1 MNGIIK
7 CTVYEE
13 MKHFFVQFS
22 LEKYPFRSENSMY
35 KYTDNTQSSF
45 LSFDQP
51 MGLHMNPNNR
61 WIRMADAIPWAI
73 FERKYSR
80 LFKGK
85 NGRVAKPLRLALG
98 SLIIQTKYQ
107 YSDRELVDQLT
118 ENPYYQYF
126 IGLPGYQEEPP
137 IDASTLVLFRKRLKM
152 DIIAEANEYMLDA
165 FKEKESKD
173 KKDDDD
179 HMDPPAGSS
188 SNDRAETENE
198 NKGTLM
204 LDATCAPSNI
214 RYPQD
219 FSLLN
224 EAREKLETIIIRFC
238 KSYGLKRPRM
248 YRRQARKNYLA
259 LAKAK
264 KRSTKKIRTTIRK
277 QLSYIKRDI
286 NYLECYMEE
295 GHAPTSKEISLLMTI
310 NKLYEQQQYMYQNK
324 VHSVENR
331 IVSIS
336 QPWLRPIVRGKT
348 KSPVEFGAKFDLSID
363 ETGMGRIEKI
373 SYEAYNESTILTE
386 AIERYKERIGHYP
399 ERVLVD
405 QIYRTRENRGFCKLH
420 GIRLSGPKL
429 GRPSLAKQSAKEKK
443 QEYQDNTDRIE
454 VERSFSLSKRCYGLG
469 LIRTKLYDTTLT
481 SIALSVFVTNLF
493 KIQSRILFVL
503 ILLWQL
509 ITYRSAEFEPE
520 MI

>member
-1 MNGIIK
+1 MYK
-7 CTVYEE
+7 CT
-13 MKHFFVQFS
+13 
-22 LEKYPFRSENSMY
+22 N
-35 KYTDNTQSSF
+35 NTQSNF
-45 LSFDQP
+45 LSFNQP
-51 MGLHMNPNNR
+51 IGLHMNPENR
-61 WIRMADAIPWAI
+61 WVKMADAIPWEA
-73 FERKYSR
+73 FEKKYSK

-152 DIIAEANEYMLDA
+152 DIIMEANEYMLEA
-165 FKEKESKD
+165 LKQKESKD
-173 KKDDDD
+173 KNDDD
-179 HMDPPAGSS
+179 HTNPPSGGE
-188 SNDRAETENE
+188 NDESKAELE

-238 KSYGLKRPRM
+238 KSYGISKPRM

-264 KRSTKKIRTTIRK
+264 KRSTKKIRATIRK
-277 QLSYIKRDI
+277 QLAYIKRDI
-286 NYLECYMEE
+286 GYLESYMEA
-295 GHAPTSKEISLLMTI
+295 GYAPASKEISLLMTI
-310 NKLYEQQQYMYQNK
+310 YKLYEQQQYMYQNK

-336 QPWLRPIVRGKT
+336 QPWIRPIVRGKT
-348 KSPVEFGAKFDLSID
+348 KAPVEFGAKFDLSVD
-363 ETGMGRIEKI
+363 DSGLGRIEKI
-373 SYEAYNESTILTE
+373 SYDAYNESTVLVE
-386 AIERYKERIGHYP
+386 AVERFRERTDHYP
-399 ERVLVD
+399 ERLLAD
-405 QIYRTRENRGFCKLH
+405 QIYRTRDNRNFCKLH

-429 GRPSLAKQSAKEKK
+429 GRPSITKQSAKEKK

-454 VERSFSLSKRCYGLG
+454 VERSFSLSKRCYGMD

-503 ILLWQL
+503 IYLREL
-509 ITYRSAEFEPE
+509 IGVSTADLEPE
-520 MI
+520 TV

>member
-1 MNGIIK
+1 
-7 CTVYEE
+7 
-13 MKHFFVQFS
+13 
-22 LEKYPFRSENSMY
+22 MY
-35 KYTDNTQSSF
+35 KFTDNTQSNF
-45 LSFDQP
+45 LNFNQP
-51 MGLHMNPNNR
+51 IGLHMNPENR
-61 WIRMADAIPWAI
+61 WVKMADAIPWEI
-73 FERKYSR
+73 FEKKYSR

-107 YSDRELVDQLT
+107 YSDRELVEQLT

-137 IDASTLVLFRKRLKM
+137 VDASTLVLFRKRLKM
-152 DIIAEANEYMLDA
+152 DVIAEANEYMLEA
-165 FKEKESKD
+165 FKEKEFQD
-173 KKDDDD
+173 KNDDD
-179 HMDPPAGSS
+179 HTNPPSGGGSNVS
-188 SNDRAETENE
+188 KAEPGQTPE

-238 KSYGLKRPRM
+238 KRYGFSRPRM

-264 KRSTKKIRTTIRK
+264 KRSTKKIRATIRK
-277 QLSYIKRDI
+277 QLSYIRRDI
-286 NYLECYMEE
+286 GYLESYMED
-295 GHAPTSKEISLLMTI
+295 GYAPTSKEISLLMTI
-310 NKLYEQQQYMYQNK
+310 YKLYEQQQYMYQNK
-324 VHSVENR
+324 IHSVENR
-331 IVSIS
+331 IVSIM
-336 QPWLRPIVRGKT
+336 QPWIRPIVRGKT
-348 KSPVEFGAKFDLSID
+348 KAPVEFGAKFDLSVD
-363 ETGMGRIEKI
+363 DSGLGRIEKI
-373 SYEAYNESTILTE
+373 SYEAYNESTVLIE
-386 AIERYKERIGHYP
+386 AVNRFRERTGHYP
-399 ERVLVD
+399 ERLLAD
-405 QIYRTRENRGFCKLH
+405 QIYRTRENRSFCKSH

-429 GRPSLAKQSAKEKK
+429 GRPSLAKQSAEERK

-454 VERSFSLSKRCYGLG
+454 VERSFSLSKRCYGMG

-493 KIQSRILFVL
+493 KIQSRILFAL
-503 ILLWQL
+503 IYLLEL
-509 ITYRSAEFEPE
+509 IGLQFADFEPE
-520 MI
+520 AV

>member
-1 MNGIIK
+1 
-7 CTVYEE
+7 
-13 MKHFFVQFS
+13 
-22 LEKYPFRSENSMY
+22 MY
-35 KYTDNTQSSF
+35 KCTDNTQSDF
-45 LSFDQP
+45 LNFNQP
-51 MGLHMNPNNR
+51 IGLHMNPENR
-61 WIRMADAIPWAI
+61 WVKMADAIPWEI
-73 FERKYSR
+73 FEKKYSR

-126 IGLPGYQEEPP
+126 IGLPGYQEEAP
-137 IDASTLVLFRKRLKM
+137 IDASTLVLFRKRLNM
-152 DIIAEANEYMLDA
+152 EVIMEANEYMLEA
-165 FKEKESKD
+165 IKEKDTSD
-173 KKDDDD
+173 KKDDD
-179 HMDPPAGSS
+179 HTNPPSGGGSDEQKAKS
-188 SNDRAETENE
+188 EQQEPE

-238 KSYGLKRPRM
+238 KTYGFSRPRM
-248 YRRQARKNYLA
+248 YRKQARKNYLA

-264 KRSTKKIRTTIRK
+264 KRSTKKIRATIRK
-277 QLSYIKRDI
+277 QLAYIKRDI
-286 NYLECYMEE
+286 KYLENYMED
-295 GHAPTSKEISLLMTI
+295 GYAPASKEISLLMTI
-310 NKLYEQQQYMYQNK
+310 YKLYEQQQYMYQNK
-324 VHSVENR
+324 VHSVDNR
-331 IVSIS
+331 IVSIA

-348 KSPVEFGAKFDLSID
+348 KAPVEFGAKFDLSVD
-363 ETGMGRIEKI
+363 NNGFGRMEKI
-373 SYEAYNESTILTE
+373 SYDAYNESTVLVE
-386 AIERYKERIGHYP
+386 AVERFKERTGHYP
-399 ERVLVD
+399 ERLLAD
-405 QIYRTRENRGFCKLH
+405 QIYRTRDNRNFCKTH

-429 GRPSLAKQSAKEKK
+429 GRPSITKQSVKEKK

-454 VERSFSLSKRCYGLG
+454 VERSFSLSKRCYGMN

-493 KIQSRILFVL
+493 KIQSRI
-503 ILLWQL
+503 
-509 ITYRSAEFEPE
+509 RSALIFLLKLIGLQSADFEPI
-520 MI
+520 MV

>member
-1 MNGIIK
+1 MYK
-7 CTVYEE
+7 CT
-13 MKHFFVQFS
+13 
-22 LEKYPFRSENSMY
+22 N
-35 KYTDNTQSSF
+35 NAQSNF
-45 LSFDQP
+45 LSFNQP
-51 MGLHMNPNNR
+51 IGLHMNPENR
-61 WIRMADAIPWAI
+61 WVKMADAIPWEI
-73 FERKYSR
+73 FEKKYSR

-152 DIIAEANEYMLDA
+152 DVIMEANEYMLEA
-165 FKEKESKD
+165 FKEKDASD
-173 KKDDDD
+173 KNDDDPTN
-179 HMDPPAGSS
+179 PPSGGGA
-188 SNDRAETENE
+188 DEHKDTPEQQEPENQ
-198 NKGTLM
+198 GTLM

-238 KSYGLKRPRM
+238 KTYRFSRPRM
-248 YRRQARKNYLA
+248 YRKQARKNYLA

-264 KRSTKKIRTTIRK
+264 KRSAKKIRATIRK
-277 QLSYIKRDI
+277 QLAYIKRDI
-286 NYLECYMEE
+286 KYLENYMEA
-295 GHAPTSKEISLLMTI
+295 GYAPTSKEISLLMTI
-310 NKLYEQQQYMYQNK
+310 YKLYEQQQYMYQSK

-331 IVSIS
+331 IVSIT
-336 QPWLRPIVRGKT
+336 QPWIRPIVRGKT
-348 KSPVEFGAKFDLSID
+348 KAPVEFGAKFDLSVD
-363 ETGMGRIEKI
+363 DNGLGRIEKI
-373 SYEAYNESTILTE
+373 SYDAYNESTVLVE
-386 AIERYKERIGHYP
+386 AVERFKERTGHYP
-399 ERVLVD
+399 ERLLAD
-405 QIYRTRENRGFCKLH
+405 QIYRTRDNRNFCKDH

-429 GRPSLAKQSAKEKK
+429 GRPSLTKQSAKEKK

-454 VERSFSLSKRCYGLG
+454 VERSFSLSKRCYGMD

-493 KIQSRILFVL
+493 KIQSQILFAL
-503 ILLWQL
+503 IFLLELMGLQSVDYEL
-509 ITYRSAEFEPE
+509 ETV
-520 MI
+520 

>member
-1 MNGIIK
+1 
-7 CTVYEE
+7 
-13 MKHFFVQFS
+13 
-22 LEKYPFRSENSMY
+22 MY
-35 KYTDNTQSSF
+35 KYTDNTQSNF
-45 LSFDQP
+45 LNFNQP
-51 MGLHMNPNNR
+51 IGLHINPENR
-61 WIRMADAIPWAI
+61 WIKMADAIPWEI
-73 FERKYSR
+73 FEKKYSR

-107 YSDRELVDQLT
+107 YPDRELVDQLT

-152 DIIAEANEYMLDA
+152 DVIMEANEYMLEA
-165 FKEKESKD
+165 LNEKESKE
-173 KKDDDD
+173 KNDDD
-179 HMDPPAGSS
+179 HTNPPSGGDGESK
-188 SNDRAETENE
+188 AEPEQEPE

-238 KSYGLKRPRM
+238 KSYGFSRPRM
-248 YRRQARKNYLA
+248 YRKQARKNYLA

-264 KRSTKKIRTTIRK
+264 KRSTKKIRATIRK
-277 QLSYIKRDI
+277 QLAYIKRDI
-286 NYLECYMEE
+286 KYLENYMED
-295 GHAPTSKEISLLMTI
+295 GYAPTPKEISLLMTI
-310 NKLYEQQQYMYQNK
+310 YKLYEQQQYMYQNK

-336 QPWLRPIVRGKT
+336 QPWIRPIVRGKT
-348 KSPVEFGAKFDLSID
+348 KAPVEFGAKFDLSVD
-363 ETGMGRIEKI
+363 DSGLGRIEKI
-373 SYEAYNESTILTE
+373 SYEAYNESTVLVE
-386 AIERYKERIGHYP
+386 AVERFRERTGHYP
-399 ERVLVD
+399 ERLLAD
-405 QIYRTRENRGFCKLH
+405 QIYRTRDNRNFCKLH

-429 GRPSLAKQSAKEKK
+429 GRPSLTKQSAKERK

-454 VERSFSLSKRCYGLG
+454 VERSFSLSKRCYGMD

-493 KIQSRILFVL
+493 KIQSRILFAL
-503 ILLWQL
+503 IYLLEL
-509 ITYRSAEFEPE
+509 IGSQPADFEPE
-520 MI
+520 TV